1 MIRHDFYH
9 LPEYVSLESSRLGGT
24 AVAAYVEQP
33 GVRLVLPLIRRA
45 IPGSDAFDLVSPYG
59 YPSPIAQFEDVALMR
74 GAFSAVVQT
83 LREQG
88 FVSMFV
94 RLHPILELPD
104 GALLALAR
112 WSNTGRQCQ
121 STCART
127 KLSNGTVS
135 ARYRTSLNRSERLGH
150 RVFMDDTGEHLDR
163 FITLYLDTM
172 RRQNAAA
179 EYFFSRDYLSGLWQ
193 QLRGHVHLG
202 VVEVDGLIVCA
213 GLFGES
219 NGIVQ
224 YHLSG
229 TEEQALKLSLLKILI
244 NHARQW
250 ATQRGT
256 NVLHLGGGLGGA
268 QDSLMHFKAGF
279 SDQRHLFK
287 LGASS
292 WTSSDTRSFR
302 ERSWG
307 RPASFPLIAES
318 IPMSRKD
325 LPFKRIQ
332 LRMDARCQSATP
344 AARRRRVAGVDCSLR
359 VSVV

>member
-1 MIRHDFYH
+1 MHVDLIQPTDRRWRDTLAMIPHDFYH
-9 LPEYVSLESSRLGGT
+9 LPEYVSLESSRLRGT

-45 IPGSDAFDLVSPYG
+45 IPGSDAFDVVSPYG
-59 YPSPIAQFEDVALMR
+59 YPSPIAQFEDVALVR
-74 GAFSAVVQT
+74 GAFSAVAQT

-104 GALLALAR
+104 GAF
-112 WSNTGRQCQ
+112 TGLGTLIVHGQ
-121 STCART
+121 
-127 KLSNGTVS
+127 TVS
-135 ARYRTSLNRSERLGH
+135 IDLRQNEAEQWRGIRARYRTFLNRSARLGH
-150 RVFMDDTGEHLDR
+150 RAFMDDTGEHFDR
-163 FITLYLDTM
+163 FITLYLETM
-172 RRQNAAA
+172 RRHNAAP

-193 QLRGHVHLG
+193 QLQGHVHLG

-229 TEEQALKLSLLKILI
+229 TEEQALALSPLKILI

-250 ATQRGT
+250 ATQRGA

-279 SDQRHLFK
+279 SDRRHLFK
-287 LGASS
+287 TWRVVLDEQRYTELSGKELGS
-292 WTSSDTRSFR
+292 TGFF
-302 ERSWG
+302 
-307 RPASFPLIAES
+307 PAYRGEYPHK
-318 IPMSRKD
+318 P
-325 LPFKRIQ
+325 
-332 LRMDARCQSATP
+332 
-344 AARRRRVAGVDCSLR
+344 
-359 VSVV
+359 

>member
-1 MIRHDFYH
+1 
-9 LPEYVSLESSRLGGT
+9 
-24 AVAAYVEQP
+24 
-33 GVRLVLPLIRRA
+33 
-45 IPGSDAFDLVSPYG
+45 
-59 YPSPIAQFEDVALMR
+59 MR
-74 GAFSAVVQT
+74 DAFSAVVQT

-104 GALLALAR
+104 GAF
-112 WSNTGRQCQ
+112 TGLGTLVEHGQ
-121 STCART
+121 
-127 KLSNGTVS
+127 TVS
-135 ARYRTSLNRSERLGH
+135 IDLRQNEAEQWHGIRARYRTSLNRSVRLGH

-172 RRQNAAA
+172 RRQNVAA

-224 YHLSG
+224 YHLSD
-229 TEEQALKLSLLKILI
+229 TEELALKLSPLKILI

-250 ATQRGT
+250 ATQRGA